1 VPGTTHIDENIP
13 FIVKYVVKL
22 KNNHPGK
29 ETNPLS
35 ENQYRPRPEDDE
47 IEIDLRQ
54 ILAVL
59 RKWSKLIII
68 MTLLCVLT
76 AGIISYFVLSPVYQA
91 STLLMVTQAT
101 DKLATAPPTTT
112 TDGLNNVVDQVNR
125 TPVLTMSSYMG
136 QLKSEALMQRV
147 IKKLKLDPEKY
158 TPAGLAGAI
167 DATIVKDSNLI
178 EVKVNNNDPVVASR
192 IANTLSEQYLAM
204 MTDKNQEQLSRSVTF
219 LNKQK
224 GITDLELSD
233 AQKALE
239 EIQSQ
244 PRGVAVLEAEFT
256 KKSEDVVNY
265 DSRLKMVQVE
275 IQQTA
280 AAVNRLQQELDSTP
294 NVISIQKWSDAT
306 GSNTQTQEVNPLYVS
321 TAQQLS
327 EKQAA
332 LAEKQGE
339 SAGLQSL
346 VSTMHSDLDSLQAEL
361 ASKRMQQDNLQRD
374 VDRLI
379 LTSGTLAQKG
389 TETQIAKSIDLG
401 DTSVMVISEA
411 NIPTSP
417 VKPNKKLNMAI
428 AMLLGLMV
436 FTLLAFI
443 LEYLDNTIKTPE
455 DVTRELG
462 LPVLGIIPMATS
474 HNTQQHS
481 YGGY

>member
-1 VPGTTHIDENIP
+1 M
-13 FIVKYVVKL
+13 
-22 KNNHPGK
+22 
-29 ETNPLS
+29 S

-54 ILAVL
+54 ILVVL

-101 DKLATAPPTTT
+101 DKLAAAPTPTTS

-167 DATIVKDSNLI
+167 EATIIKDSNLI

-224 GITDLELSD
+224 GITDLELSN

-239 EIQSQ
+239 GLQSQ

-256 KKSEDVVNY
+256 KKSADVVNY
-265 DSRLKMVQVE
+265 DSRLKILSVE
-275 IQQTA
+275 IQQTD
-280 AAVNRLQQELDSTP
+280 AAVNRLQQELNSTP
-294 NVISIQKWSDAT
+294 NMIS
-306 GSNTQTQEVNPLYVS
+306 TQINPLYVS

-327 EKQAA
+327 EKQVA

-346 VSTMHSDLDSLQAEL
+346 VSTMHKDLDTLQAEL
-361 ASKRMQQDNLQRD
+361 ASKRMQQDNLQRK

-389 TETQIAKSIDLG
+389 TETQIAKSIDMG

-411 NIPTSP
+411 NIPTAP
-417 VKPNKKLNMAI
+417 VKPNKKLNMGI
-428 AMLLGLMV
+428 ALLLGLMA

-455 DVTRELG
+455 DVSRELG